1 MRYTLGYI
9 HNPGGLT
16 TMHVNDL
23 LRLNGASFIE
33 TAYSTILK
41 RQVDRNGLNH
51 FMERLAAGERKET
64 ILVSLAKSDEA
75 RGSRIDLVGL
85 PALIKRSGKSPWRR
99 FGRFV
104 SDVRNMRRQLARIE
118 HLLSEQAR
126 GDAGTAVRYPAQ
138 LTHGGKAQAQIP
150 ISGDDLSKTLISLQE
165 SLSNTAHDADLF
177 IDNFR
182 RTVRSSPLF
191 FAVGH

>member
-1 MRYTLGYI
+1 
-9 HNPGGLT
+9 
-16 TMHVNDL
+16 MHVNDL
-23 LRLNGASFIE
+23 LSLNGASFVE
-33 TAYSTILK
+33 TAYSTVLK

-51 FMERLAAGERKET
+51 YMERLAAGERKET
-64 ILVSLAKSDEA
+64 ILIALATSDEA
-75 RGSRIDLVGL
+75 RGSRIDLMGL

-99 FGRFV
+99 FRRFV

-126 GDAGTAVRYPAQ
+126 GYAGTAVHYPAQ
-138 LTHGGKAQAQIP
+138 LTHGGEAQAKVP
-150 ISGDDLSKTLISLQE
+150 ISGDDLNRTLISLQGN
-165 SLSNTAHDADLF
+165 LSSTAHDADLF

-182 RTVRSSPLF
+182 KTIRSSPLF